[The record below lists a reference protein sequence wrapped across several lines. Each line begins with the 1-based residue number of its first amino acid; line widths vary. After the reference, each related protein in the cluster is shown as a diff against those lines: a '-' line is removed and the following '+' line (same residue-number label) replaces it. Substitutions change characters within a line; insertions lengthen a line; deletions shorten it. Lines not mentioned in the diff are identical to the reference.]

1 MRDTTKIKAV
11 AQETLADIQ
20 AGTDT
25 SESIVANLKEIVN
38 IATKMDARTG
48 TSDPSVKKES
58 K

>member
-11 AQETLADIQ
+11 AQETLADIA

-25 SESIVANLKEIVN
+25 HESIIANLKEIVN

-48 TSDPSVKKES
+48 TIDPSAKAGKA
-58 K
+58 